1 MSNINIYDVMTVQTD
16 GITILNTE
24 SVIGAKITKYYGT
37 VSANAVIGTNIF
49 SDMIASFSD
58 VFGGNSGVYER
69 KLQGRYNECL
79 EKLARKAKWYNA
91 NCIIGLKVDF
101 DEISGGGKS
110 MFMINMVGTAVSIED
125 ENGVISHEAPK
136 VEYPDIVQ
144 TVADITG
151 QSQSQNITAED
162 KKYVDL
168 VNEIKGELWTMAS
181 AAESMD
187 DKDFKDMYGADVASS
202 VAETIRDY
210 TPRFSELSRTIPS
223 DILNI
228 KSKSDLIRWSNN

>member
-1 MSNINIYDVMTVQTD
+1 M
-16 GITILNTE
+16 
-24 SVIGAKITKYYGT
+24 
-37 VSANAVIGTNIF
+37 
-49 SDMIASFSD
+49 
-58 VFGGNSGVYER
+58 
-69 KLQGRYNECL
+69 YNECL

-91 NCIIGLKVDF
+91 NCIVGLKVDF

-136 VEYPDIVQ
+136 VDYPDIVQ

-151 QSQSQNITAED
+151 QSQSQKITAED